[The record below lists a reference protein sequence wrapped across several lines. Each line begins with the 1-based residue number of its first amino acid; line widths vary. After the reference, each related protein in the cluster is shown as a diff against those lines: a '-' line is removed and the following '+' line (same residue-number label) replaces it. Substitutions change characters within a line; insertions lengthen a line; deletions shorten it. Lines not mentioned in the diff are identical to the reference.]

1 MERAKIDLSARTCP
15 NREERLRSIKAFYGD
30 ADELIQSATQGGVP
44 WRNRAFQQNG
54 GCVNSSTM
62 MRLAS
67 VRDGVVLSHAPIGCS
82 GMIYGYREVYQN
94 ISPSEGR
101 PPADFHWISTNLRE
115 NDLVFGG
122 EGKLARTLLEAE
134 ARYRPEAIFVLSSCA
149 SGIVGDDLEGV
160 VASTQ
165 PKVKARIVPVHCEG
179 FRSQVPQTGFDALWH
194 AVLKHLASRSGNRQP
209 DLVNLVAPFS
219 VTWGDR
225 RELIRLLGRLG
236 LRANIVP
243 EFASVADLRQ
253 VSEAALTVT
262 TCQSFGDY
270 LQKAL
275 QDNFG
280 VPFLRDPVPIGI
292 SQTCDWLRRIAEAT
306 GRTDRVE
313 AVIAEELAAVAP
325 HLARLREALSAR
337 KVKIFVNAGQGRAL
351 GLPLLAQELGLT
363 VSGISTLEHDELSV
377 DGLKKIR
384 ERCGAYKV
392 HVAEYQAAEQA
403 AIVDALRPDI
413 YTGCP
418 MTGAVYKREAG
429 MARMHSFRSDPSP
442 EGQQFGFR
450 GAITYGHVL
459 LRVVSNP
466 SLNKRLAGVTPRP
479 YRPWWYQRNE
489 PLAFVKDG
497 SAA

>member
-1 MERAKIDLSARTCP
+1 MARTPIDLSARTCP

-30 ADELIQSATQGGVP
+30 ADELIGTASRGVP

-62 MRLAS
+62 MRLAT
-67 VRDGVVLSHAPIGCS
+67 VRDGVVLSHAPIGCT
-82 GMIYGYREVYQN
+82 GMIYGYREVYQ
-94 ISPSEGR
+94 SLPADER
-101 PPADFHWISTNLRE
+101 PPADFHWISTNLLER
-115 NDLVFGG
+115 DLVFGG
-122 EGKLARTLLEAE
+122 EGKLAATIREAE
-134 ARYRPEAIFVLSSCA
+134 ARYRPEAIFILSSCA

-160 VASTQ
+160 VSNLQ
-165 PKVKARIVPVHCEG
+165 PEVRARLVPIHCEG

-194 AVLKHLASRSGNRQP
+194 AVLKHLADRPRRRQP

-225 RELIRLLGRLG
+225 RELLRLLGRLG

-243 EFASVADLRQ
+243 EFASVAELRQ
-253 VSEAALTVT
+253 VTEAALTVT

-275 QDNFG
+275 EDNYG
-280 VPFLRDPVPIGI
+280 IPFLRDPVPISI
-292 SQTCDWLRRIAEAT
+292 DQTCDWLRRVAELT
-306 GRTDRVE
+306 GRSDRVE
-313 AVIAEELAAVAP
+313 AVIAEELAAVRP
-325 HLARLREALSAR
+325 HLEALRRQLQAR
-337 KVKIFVNAGQGRAL
+337 KVKVFINAGQGRAL
-351 GLPLLAQELGLT
+351 GLPLLAHELGLE
-363 VSGISTLEHDELSV
+363 VSGISTLEHDELAV

-384 ERCGAYKV
+384 ARCGNYKV
-392 HVAEYQAAEQA
+392 HVAEYQAAEQS
-403 AIVDALRPDI
+403 AIVEALKPDV

-442 EGQQFGFR
+442 EGQQYGFR

-459 LRVVSNP
+459 LRVISNP
-466 SLNKRLAGVTPRP
+466 SLNRRLAGVTPRP
-479 YRPWWYQRNE
+479 YRRWWYEKSE
-489 PLAFVKDG
+489 PLTFLKEG